1 VSTVSDDELVVALA
15 RSAVERAAPE
25 EMVIFP
31 AASEAYLEGQD
42 PAKKTRGDPM
52 LGFGVESAVVLL
64 TPVALTVAK
73 DVLGF
78 LRSQLKK
85 QAEEHGDE
93 AFDWLVRKLLRRDDD
108 EKAADA
114 PLPAPAPGD
123 TAGAGPGSEPAPAE
137 LTDEQLEQ
145 VRELAIAKAKQLKLA
160 DDKAALLADS
170 LVGSLATA

>member
-1 VSTVSDDELVVALA
+1 MSTMTDDELAVVLA

-31 AASEAYLEGQD
+31 AASEAFLEGQD
-42 PAKKTRGDPM
+42 PSKKTRGDPM
-52 LGFGVESAVVLL
+52 LGFGVESAVILL

-78 LRSQLKK
+78 VRAQLKK

-93 AFDWLVRKLLRRDDD
+93 AFDWLVTKLFRRGDD
-108 EKAADA
+108 EEKPGADA
-114 PLPAPAPGD
+114 VPAEPPPAVVD
-123 TAGAGPGSEPAPAE
+123 AAE
-137 LTDEQLEQ
+137 LTDEQLEE
-145 VRELAIAKAKQLKLA
+145 VRKLAIEKAKQLKLPK
-160 DDKAALLADS
+160 DKAELLADS

>member
-1 VSTVSDDELVVALA
+1 MSTITDDELAVALA

-25 EMVIFP
+25 ELVIFP
-31 AASEAYLEGQD
+31 AASEAFLEGDD
-42 PAKKTRGDPM
+42 PSKRTRGDPM

-78 LRSQLKK
+78 LRAQLKK

-93 AFDWLVRKLLRRDDD
+93 AFDWLVKKIFRRGDD
-108 EKAADA
+108 K
-114 PLPAPAPGD
+114 
-123 TAGAGPGSEPAPAE
+123 TGSEPAPAPPPPDVAQAAE
-137 LTDEQLEQ
+137 LTDEQLEE
-145 VRELAIAKAKQLKLA
+145 VRKLAIEKAKQLKLPK
-160 DDKAALLADS
+160 DKAELLADS

>member
-1 VSTVSDDELVVALA
+1 VVALA
-15 RSAVERAAPE
+15 RATVERAAPE

-78 LRSQLKK
+78 LRVQLKK
-85 QAEEHGDE
+85 QADEHADE
-93 AFDWLVRKLLRRDDD
+93 AFDWLVKKLLRRGDDD
-108 EKAADA
+108 KQ
-114 PLPAPAPGD
+114 PAP
-123 TAGAGPGSEPAPAE
+123 TAGGDSTPAPPAEPPPAE
-137 LTDEQLEQ
+137 LTDEQLEE
-145 VRELAIAKAKQLKLA
+145 VRELAIEKAKLLKLPKE
-160 DDKAALLADS
+160 KAELLADS

>member
-1 VSTVSDDELVVALA
+1 MSTMTDDELVVALA

-25 EMVIFP
+25 ELVIFP
-31 AASEAYLEGQD
+31 AASEAYLEGRD
-42 PAKKTRGDPM
+42 PTKATRGDPM

-78 LRSQLKK
+78 LRTQLKK

-93 AFDWLVRKLLRRDDD
+93 AFDWLVAKLFRRGDD
-108 EKAADA
+108 EKKPGADA
-114 PLPAPAPGD
+114 GITPPPAA
-123 TAGAGPGSEPAPAE
+123 EPAPPAEPPE
-137 LTDEQLEQ
+137 LTDEQLEE
-145 VRELAIAKAKQLKLA
+145 VRKLAIEKAKQLKLPK
-160 DDKAALLADS
+160 DKAELLADS